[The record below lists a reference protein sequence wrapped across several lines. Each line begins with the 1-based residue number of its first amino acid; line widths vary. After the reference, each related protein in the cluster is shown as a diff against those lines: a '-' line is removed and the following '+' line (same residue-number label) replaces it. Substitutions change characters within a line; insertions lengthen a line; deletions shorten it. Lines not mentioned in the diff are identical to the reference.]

1 MSDEEN
7 KMENKKDDNNED
19 EDKNIIIFN
28 VITLGDS
35 GVGKTSIIKRYVYN
49 KFELDNISTIG
60 INFAFKKIKLK
71 NNQKVKIKLIDTA
84 GQEKYR
90 SLNKTYFKNAEAVLY
105 VFSHDK
111 ENSLENIKI
120 WKKLFNENNILKNI
134 PEYLIRNKIDLLE
147 EDNLEEEEKSKIEEK
162 YSEESL
168 KDFINE
174 NNTIKDIPGYLI
186 RNKIDLL
193 EEDNLQEEEK
203 SKIKERYSEESLKDF
218 IKEYKFLNYFSTSA
232 KDEKNNLDEIFE
244 TIAEKCYQKYGKIKK
259 QNNFTIKDEK
269 KGGSIFNKCELCR
282 KDLY

>member
-1 MSDEEN
+1 MSNEEN

-174 NNTIKDIPGYLI
+174 N
-186 RNKIDLL
+186 
-193 EEDNLQEEEK
+193 
-203 SKIKERYSEESLKDF
+203 
-218 IKEYKFLNYFSTSA
+218 KFLKYISTSA
-232 KDEKNNLDEIFE
+232 KNENNNLDEIFE

-282 KDLY
+282 NEL